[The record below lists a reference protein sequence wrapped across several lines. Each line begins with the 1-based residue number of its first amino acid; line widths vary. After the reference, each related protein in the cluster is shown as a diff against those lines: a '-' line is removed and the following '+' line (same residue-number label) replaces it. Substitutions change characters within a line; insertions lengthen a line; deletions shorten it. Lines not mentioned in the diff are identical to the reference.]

1 MKMQRLM
8 KKMRRAT
15 ALILAGLMIAMTV
28 DISGLKVRA
37 EEKQNNDTVIATSDS
52 EKLDVS
58 KLNTEKTS
66 FGVVYSDYIV
76 INEDNV
82 NDFNGKTLTGT
93 TTNGIYISNGVTVDL
108 TIENLNITKS
118 EDISS
123 CISVGYGATLNLTIK
138 GENNL
143 KATGWGSAGI
153 EVMGQT
159 KATLRI
165 TSASTGTL
173 TAVGGYG
180 SKKFGSYGGAGIGG
194 MARITSDIR
203 KIYVGDIIIEG
214 GTVNAVGGYQA
225 AGIGGTIGESGA
237 DITITGGTVN
247 ATGGSGGAG
256 IGGGFNGNV
265 DSITISG
272 GTVTANAGEKAA
284 AIGAGRDTA
293 LDAAAVLDY
302 NIICITGGNVT
313 ANGNIGYG
321 RIIMDVP
328 AKPGTIEISE
338 NVALNL
344 NGEIT
349 LGSDDTTSSG
359 KYTLNFTIYD
369 GSLIKDTTAKI
380 TYGDNKVITEST
392 KVSISHYGK
401 AEGSVSFVTRNSFAG
416 DQTFVITID
425 GKEYKKT
432 VAVDNSSS
440 KINIEVGIP
449 LYPVTLEFYGVA
461 ISKDLAISSIT
472 VKQGD
477 KDLSADKG
485 EFYAPSAISYNRYGY
500 GTMLCYLPENSDNT
514 EISVTSADLNDGNA
528 MTRSEQTVSAD
539 GDNVITMLTTKD
551 TLLAVTA
558 EVYGDSAIIHAETNK
573 KSNNLCC
580 HYAPSDTPITSADG
594 FRDVTREM
602 AAIGNGSVDITIGN
616 LEKNKSYEYYFIVGN
631 TGLYSS
637 TLSNIVHLT
646 LTTSADA
653 EVIKADGT
661 STQYATFD
669 AAAEAAAKETGCTLK
684 LIKDAKTFGG
694 VYLNGNFTLDLNG
707 KTLRS
712 TATRETEYTL
722 VINGNITIKD
732 SVGGGKITGFTYGG
746 LIGGQEGASLTI
758 LSGIYEYTGTDTTSS
773 STTLHW
779 VDKADLSVQGG
790 VFKSTKY
797 SMNIWGLTKEELSN
811 SKIGLSGGRFC
822 NGISQKNKDNSA
834 ATTSQLLTPGYAYQ
848 YMSGDNAGKLTTGD
862 IGENDDVEI
871 VPANLQGSLIVTA
884 DTVSAGSTLTA
895 NFTVDT
901 DKWVNAIGNY
911 TYTWYRVGESADTVL
926 QTKTATTDTTDTYT
940 LTEDDIRSQIYC
952 VVTTEKCGEGVKSNE
967 ITVPGLNIKDA
978 KIVMPSEETYSYNG
992 KAQTPDVTVTLN
1004 DNELEK
1010 NTDYKIDY
1018 VNNQNAGTATINITG
1033 MGRYEGSVSKNF
1045 TINKKA
1051 VTVSGITAQGK
1062 IYDGTAKNILDFNK
1076 VVINGL
1082 LEGDSLTVNATG
1094 TFTDAKAGDNKT
1106 VTITGLTLGGKDKE
1120 NYTLADS
1127 GQQTS
1132 ATASIAKLPV
1142 KLQWNEKTDFVYNGQ
1157 EQKVTA
1163 TVSNA
1168 VKDDI
1173 FTLSYENNTAVSTG
1187 VYTARVITLGNDN
1200 YTLEGADNISKKWSV
1215 SYAVADDASLSGTK
1229 GNNGWYVGAVTLTP
1243 PEGYKISNDGST
1255 WKDIFTLNVEGTSN
1269 VRYYLRD
1276 KDGGITDGKM
1286 VEISID
1292 TVAPSGEIRI
1302 KDNSFTGRL
1311 LNIVNFRYFFS
1322 RTVNVDITGTDY
1334 TSGIDTIEYQKVAST
1349 ADYDKDG
1356 VWIKGSSLTV
1366 DPGEKF
1372 IIYARITDNA
1382 GHQTIINSDGIVVY
1396 TDVAAVSEMN
1406 FIKSS
1411 RKNQDAGLTLNG
1423 NTVAEITK
1431 DGNRLE
1437 AGNYSVINDRLV
1449 FNADYLNSLEAGK
1462 HRLMVTYNPL
1472 GETFTTGESKGD
1484 TPQTTAIMLNV
1495 KKASLKVSAVP
1506 EVTPAAYSSLAT
1518 LGNDFT
1524 LTGGV
1529 VKAAVDGQEIAV
1541 EGTWSWQDA
1550 DITPTVINSG
1560 YTAVFTPTDS
1570 TSYDSITSVVPVTIT
1585 KAVPV
1590 IKTVPITSDITYGQ
1604 KLSESILSN
1613 GLADIDGNFAWDDG
1627 YKLPTVVS
1635 DSERTEYI
1643 IVFHPADSENY
1654 ENAYCKAAV
1663 KVNKAGDAPCMP
1675 QDSIITEHN
1684 VTTVGE
1690 VPLPEDWKW
1699 NSDDC
1704 NDIINVGDSV
1714 NVSAVYNGTDKG
1726 NYINESV
1733 QIRITR
1739 PDHILKYIA
1748 GLKALSKENDNT
1760 ECWICTECGRCFSD
1774 KNGTK
1779 EIADNSGAAPVTVI
1793 FVEDDIK
1800 NLTDIPL
1807 TTPGWTWAAQEKL
1820 LPGTI
1825 INATAV
1831 YKVTDDFT
1839 IKDTIQIRVSC
1850 KAADVTYKI
1859 GADGTVT
1866 LRCTGVLSSFKS
1878 ITVDGKALIQGKD
1891 YTAVSGST
1899 IITFNAD
1906 YLKSLSVGKHT
1917 VVMKYDSG
1925 DVEAGLTV
1933 VGEDKNGYPD
1943 ASNPDSTAPDAS
1955 NPDAGDNSR
1964 LVLWL
1969 AFMAACVSGLTGT
1982 AVHNKKKKAM

>member
-37 EEKQNNDTVIATSDS
+37 EEEQNNDTVIATSDS

-123 CISVGYGATLNLTIK
+123 CISVGYGATLNLTVK

-293 LDAAAVLDY
+293 LDAAAVLNY

-440 KINIEVGIP
+440 KINIEVGTP

-594 FRDVTREM
+594 FRDVTRKM

-646 LTTSADA
+646 LTTSVDA

-661 STQYATFD
+661 SSKQYATFD
-669 AAAEAAAKETGCTLK
+669 AAASAAAKETGCTLK

-694 VYLNGNFTLDLNG
+694 VSLNGNFTLDLNG

-712 TATRETEYTL
+712 TATTETEYTL
-722 VINGNITIKD
+722 KIYGNITIKD

-758 LSGIYEYTGTDTTSS
+758 LSGIFE
-773 STTLHW
+773 
-779 VDKADLSVQGG
+779 
-790 VFKSTKY
+790 
-797 SMNIWGLTKEELSN
+797 
-811 SKIGLSGGRFC
+811 
-822 NGISQKNKDNSA
+822 
-834 ATTSQLLTPGYAYQ
+834 
-848 YMSGDNAGKLTTGD
+848 
-862 IGENDDVEI
+862 
-871 VPANLQGSLIVTA
+871 
-884 DTVSAGSTLTA
+884 
-895 NFTVDT
+895 
-901 DKWVNAIGNY
+901 
-911 TYTWYRVGESADTVL
+911 
-926 QTKTATTDTTDTYT
+926 
-940 LTEDDIRSQIYC
+940 
-952 VVTTEKCGEGVKSNE
+952 
-967 ITVPGLNIKDA
+967 
-978 KIVMPSEETYSYNG
+978 
-992 KAQTPDVTVTLN
+992 
-1004 DNELEK
+1004 
-1010 NTDYKIDY
+1010 
-1018 VNNQNAGTATINITG
+1018 
-1033 MGRYEGSVSKNF
+1033 
-1045 TINKKA
+1045 
-1051 VTVSGITAQGK
+1051 
-1062 IYDGTAKNILDFNK
+1062 
-1076 VVINGL
+1076 
-1082 LEGDSLTVNATG
+1082 
-1094 TFTDAKAGDNKT
+1094 
-1106 VTITGLTLGGKDKE
+1106 
-1120 NYTLADS
+1120 
-1127 GQQTS
+1127 
-1132 ATASIAKLPV
+1132 
-1142 KLQWNEKTDFVYNGQ
+1142 
-1157 EQKVTA
+1157 
-1163 TVSNA
+1163 
-1168 VKDDI
+1168 
-1173 FTLSYENNTAVSTG
+1173 
-1187 VYTARVITLGNDN
+1187 
-1200 YTLEGADNISKKWSV
+1200 
-1215 SYAVADDASLSGTK
+1215 
-1229 GNNGWYVGAVTLTP
+1229 
-1243 PEGYKISNDGST
+1243 
-1255 WKDIFTLNVEGTSN
+1255 
-1269 VRYYLRD
+1269 
-1276 KDGGITDGKM
+1276 
-1286 VEISID
+1286 
-1292 TVAPSGEIRI
+1292 
-1302 KDNSFTGRL
+1302 
-1311 LNIVNFRYFFS
+1311 
-1322 RTVNVDITGTDY
+1322 
-1334 TSGIDTIEYQKVAST
+1334 
-1349 ADYDKDG
+1349 
-1356 VWIKGSSLTV
+1356 
-1366 DPGEKF
+1366 
-1372 IIYARITDNA
+1372 
-1382 GHQTIINSDGIVVY
+1382 Y
-1396 TDVAAVSEMN
+1396 TDV
-1406 FIKSS
+1406 SS
-1411 RKNQDAGLTLNG
+1411 
-1423 NTVAEITK
+1423 
-1431 DGNRLE
+1431 
-1437 AGNYSVINDRLV
+1437 SV
-1449 FNADYLNSLEAGK
+1449 
-1462 HRLMVTYNPL
+1462 
-1472 GETFTTGESKGD
+1472 
-1484 TPQTTAIMLNV
+1484 
-1495 KKASLKVSAVP
+1495 
-1506 EVTPAAYSSLAT
+1506 AT
-1518 LGNDFT
+1518 L
-1524 LTGGV
+1524 
-1529 VKAAVDGQEIAV
+1529 
-1541 EGTWSWQDA
+1541 
-1550 DITPTVINSG
+1550 
-1560 YTAVFTPTDS
+1560 Y
-1570 TSYDSITSVVPVTIT
+1570 
-1585 KAVPV
+1585 
-1590 IKTVPITSDITYGQ
+1590 
-1604 KLSESILSN
+1604 
-1613 GLADIDGNFAWDDG
+1613 
-1627 YKLPTVVS
+1627 
-1635 DSERTEYI
+1635 
-1643 IVFHPADSENY
+1643 
-1654 ENAYCKAAV
+1654 
-1663 KVNKAGDAPCMP
+1663 
-1675 QDSIITEHN
+1675 
-1684 VTTVGE
+1684 
-1690 VPLPEDWKW
+1690 
-1699 NSDDC
+1699 
-1704 NDIINVGDSV
+1704 
-1714 NVSAVYNGTDKG
+1714 
-1726 NYINESV
+1726 
-1733 QIRITR
+1733 
-1739 PDHILKYIA
+1739 
-1748 GLKALSKENDNT
+1748 
-1760 ECWICTECGRCFSD
+1760 
-1774 KNGTK
+1774 
-1779 EIADNSGAAPVTVI
+1779 
-1793 FVEDDIK
+1793 
-1800 NLTDIPL
+1800 
-1807 TTPGWTWAAQEKL
+1807 
-1820 LPGTI
+1820 
-1825 INATAV
+1825 
-1831 YKVTDDFT
+1831 
-1839 IKDTIQIRVSC
+1839 
-1850 KAADVTYKI
+1850 
-1859 GADGTVT
+1859 
-1866 LRCTGVLSSFKS
+1866 
-1878 ITVDGKALIQGKD
+1878 
-1891 YTAVSGST
+1891 
-1899 IITFNAD
+1899 
-1906 YLKSLSVGKHT
+1906 
-1917 VVMKYDSG
+1917 
-1925 DVEAGLTV
+1925 
-1933 VGEDKNGYPD
+1933 
-1943 ASNPDSTAPDAS
+1943 
-1955 NPDAGDNSR
+1955 
-1964 LVLWL
+1964 
-1969 AFMAACVSGLTGT
+1969 
-1982 AVHNKKKKAM
+1982 

>member
-37 EEKQNNDTVIATSDS
+37 EEKQNNYTVIATSDS

-118 EDISS
+118 KDISS
-123 CISVGYGATLNLTIK
+123 CISVGYGATLNLTVK

-173 TAVGGYG
+173 NAVGGYG
-180 SKKFGSYGGAGIGG
+180 SKQFGSYGGAGIGG
-194 MARITSDIR
+194 MARITSDIT

-214 GTVNAVGGYQA
+214 GTINAVGGYQA

-237 DITITGGTVN
+237 NITITGGTVN

-272 GTVTANAGEKAA
+272 GTVTANAGKKAA
-284 AIGAGRDTA
+284 AIGVGRDTA
-293 LDAAAVLDY
+293 FDAAAVLDY

-321 RIIMDVP
+321 SIIMDVP
-328 AKPGTIEISE
+328 ANPGKIEISE
-338 NVALNL
+338 NVALKL

-349 LGSDDTTSSG
+349 LGSNDNISSG

-369 GSLIKDTTAKI
+369 GGLTKDTTAKI

-416 DQTFVITID
+416 DQTFAFTID

-440 KINIEVGIP
+440 KINVEVGTP

-472 VKQGD
+472 VKQDD

-500 GTMLCYLPENSDNT
+500 GTMLCYLPENSGNT
-514 EISVTSADLNDGNA
+514 EISVTAADLNGGNA
-528 MTRSEQTVSAD
+528 MTVSAQTVSAD

-573 KSNNLCC
+573 KGNSLCC
-580 HYAPSDTPITSADG
+580 HYAPSDTPITDRKQFTIRKIEDIS
-594 FRDVTREM
+594 
-602 AAIGNGSVDITIGN
+602 NGSVDITIDN
-616 LEKNKSYEYYFIVGN
+616 LGENTSYEYYFIVGDF
-631 TGLYSS
+631 GLSSS
-637 TLSNIVHLT
+637 TSSNIVHLT
-646 LTTSADA
+646 ITTSAEA
-653 EVIKADGT
+653 EVIKAGGT

-669 AAAEAAAKETGCTLK
+669 AAASAAAKETGCTLK

-694 VYLNGNFTLDLNG
+694 VSLNGNFTLDLNG

-712 TATRETEYTL
+712 TATTETEYTL
-722 VINGNITIKD
+722 KIYGNITIKD

-758 LSGIYEYTGTDTTSS
+758 LSGIFEYTDVSS
-773 STTLHW
+773 SVATLYW
-779 VDKADLSVQGG
+779 INKANLSVQGG
-790 VFKSTKY
+790 VFKSTEC
-797 SMNIWGLTKEELSN
+797 SMNIWGLTKEELN
-811 SKIGLSGGRFC
+811 ASKIGLSGGRFC
-822 NGISQKNKDNSA
+822 NGILQRSNADY
-834 ATTSQLLTPGYAYQ
+834 ATTSQLLAPGYAYQ

-884 DTVSAGSTLTA
+884 DSVSAGSTLTA

-967 ITVPGLNIKDA
+967 ITVPGLNIKGA
-978 KIVMPSEETYSYNG
+978 KIVMPSEETYFYNG

-1010 NTDYKIDY
+1010 DTDYKIDY

-1033 MGRYEGSVSKNF
+1033 MGRYEGSVSKDF
-1045 TINKKA
+1045 TIAKKA

-1062 IYDGTAKNILDFNK
+1062 IYDGTAKNILNFNN

-1132 ATASIAKLPV
+1132 ATASIGKLPV

-1322 RTVNVDITGTDY
+1322 RTVNVNITGTDD

-1406 FIKSS
+1406 FTKSS

-1437 AGNYSVINDRLV
+1437 AGNYTVINDRLV
-1449 FNADYLNSLEAGK
+1449 FNAEYLNSLEAGK
-1462 HRLMVTYNPL
+1462 HRLEVTYNPL
-1472 GETFTTGESKGD
+1472 GETFTSGESNGD
-1484 TPQTTAIMLNV
+1484 TPQTTTITLNV

-1506 EVTPAAYSSLAT
+1506 EVTPATYSPLAT

-1590 IKTVPITSDITYGQ
+1590 IKTVPKTSDITYGQ

-1613 GLADIDGNFAWDDG
+1613 GLADIGGNFAWEDG

-1675 QDSIITEHN
+1675 SDSIITEHN

-1779 EIADNSGAAPVTVI
+1779 EIADNSGAAPVTTI

-1866 LRCTGVLSSFKS
+1866 LRCTGVLSSFKG
-1878 ITVDGKALIQGKD
+1878 ITVDGKSLIQGKD

-1933 VGEDKNGYPD
+1933 IDRDPD
-1943 ASNPDSTAPDAS
+1943 ASNSDATAPDAS
-1955 NPDAGDNSR
+1955 NPDAGDING

-1969 AFMAACVSGLTGT
+1969 AFMAACVLGFTGT